1 MPFNLFPQGSWFRE
15 SGVLNIAVMKIF
27 SGLICGLV
35 TAVIYG
41 LLGRMTKED
50 TALYQFAGKEWED
63 WVEKVPYRLFPLIY
77 WSSILLP
84 FVDRSFI
91 LLPIIDWSSILLPL
105 IYCRIHVL
113 QTLLN
118 CGPGKPQ
125 KYIIHCYANR
135 KDINIDQREARG
147 WLTQEQVKCIQMLGK
162 QKPYDSKDI
171 ILSCYIFPCYI
182 GLSIFLKMNLCFFC
196 KFRTHN

>member
-63 WVEKVPYRLFPLIY
+63 WVEKVPYK
-77 WSSILLP
+77 
-84 FVDRSFI
+84 
-91 LLPIIDWSSILLPL
+91 LLPL
-105 IYCRIHVL
+105 IY
-113 QTLLN
+113 
-118 CGPGKPQ
+118 
-125 KYIIHCYANR
+125 
-135 KDINIDQREARG
+135 
-147 WLTQEQVKCIQMLGK
+147 
-162 QKPYDSKDI
+162 
-171 ILSCYIFPCYI
+171 
-182 GLSIFLKMNLCFFC
+182 
-196 KFRTHN
+196 